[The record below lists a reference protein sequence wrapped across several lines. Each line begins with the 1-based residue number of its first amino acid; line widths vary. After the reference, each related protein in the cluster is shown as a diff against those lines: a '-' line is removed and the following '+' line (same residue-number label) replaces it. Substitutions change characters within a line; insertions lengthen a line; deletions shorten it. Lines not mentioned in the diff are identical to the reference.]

1 MQKQYETISSRE
13 LRSNPAAAMQK
24 ADAEPVVILSGST
37 PRAVMVSFEQWNTTA
52 ARLAYL
58 ERVIMGL
65 TENRLKTC
73 LIGMLACKF
82 NLFQQV
88 SCIRRRF
95 QPMCVFT
102 CLIC

>member
-58 ERVIMGL
+58 ERVVMGL
-65 TENRLKTC
+65 EADARIEAGEYDTLEDVERA
-73 LIGMLACKF
+73 LA
-82 NLFQQV
+82 
-88 SCIRRRF
+88 
-95 QPMCVFT
+95 
-102 CLIC
+102 